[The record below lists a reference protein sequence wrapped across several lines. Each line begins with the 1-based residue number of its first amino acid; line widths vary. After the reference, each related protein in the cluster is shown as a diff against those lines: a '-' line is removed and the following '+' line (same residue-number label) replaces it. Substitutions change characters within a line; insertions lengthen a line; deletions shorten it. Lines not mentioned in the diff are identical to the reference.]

1 MRRDKREA
9 ANKKGKII
17 KIIVLIIVVIIL
29 MALLVWFKA
38 PDYYVKEVKGKTN
51 LVINNNNVTSKMK
64 DDVYID
70 NKGVIYL
77 SINDVKNYFDKYINY
92 DESSNRLITTSDTK
106 TATLIKDK
114 KNIDI
119 NGATVSIASTV
130 IEKDGKIYIPFS
142 ELAQNVYNVEI
153 EHKESTDRV
162 VIDSLDREL
171 KKADSKKNV
180 KVKYKAKKFS
190 KTLAKVKQGEKIVVI
205 SQDEKWS
212 KIRTENGIVGYVKNK
227 TIANLTYVRENMEE
241 TKQINGKVNLVWDY
255 YSEYAKAP
263 NRSEENIEG
272 VNVLSP
278 SFFYLEKGSDG
289 KVSENVKQEGKDYI
303 EWAHNNGFKV
313 WPIVSN
319 NSYLTTTE
327 GILNDY
333 TKRRK
338 LEDEIIRVT
347 EEYNIDGINLDFE
360 NMNQED
366 KDMYSRFVIELAPR
380 LKDLGKTLTVDVT
393 APDGSETWSLCFD
406 RDVLANVSDYIV
418 FMAYDQ
424 YGTGGNKEGTT
435 AGYNWVENNVNKFI
449 GQEAVAKEKIILGI
463 PLYTRLWKED
473 GGKITSKVVNIK
485 DVESTLPSDIQKKWD
500 EELKQNYVEYTDGSA
515 TYKMWI
521 EDEKS
526 ITEKIGLAK
535 KYDLA
540 GIAFWEKDREYDG
553 FWQFVANEYKE

>member
-17 KIIVLIIVVIIL
+17 VLIVVIIL

-540 GIAFWEKDREYDG
+540 GIAFWEKDREYEG
-553 FWQFVANEYKE
+553 FWQFVANEYK

>member
-9 ANKKGKII
+9 ANKRGKII
-17 KIIVLIIVVIIL
+17 KIIVLIIVIIL

-70 NKGVIYL
+70 SKGVIYL
-77 SINDVKNYFDKYINY
+77 TINDVKNYFDKYINY

-106 TATLIKDK
+106 IATLIKDK

-190 KTLAKVKQGEKIVVI
+190 KTLAKVKQGEKVVVI

-263 NRSEENIEG
+263 NRNEENIEA
-272 VNVLSP
+272 VNVFSP

-289 KVSENVKQEGKDYI
+289 KISENVNQEGKDYV
-303 EWAHNNGFKV
+303 EWAHNNGVKV
-313 WPIVSN
+313 WPMVSN

-327 GILNDY
+327 GILNNY

-338 LEDEIIRVT
+338 LEDEIVRVA
-347 EEYNIDGINLDFE
+347 EEYNVDGINLDFE
-360 NMNQED
+360 NMNKAD
-366 KDMYSRFVIELAPR
+366 KDMYSRLVIELAPR
-380 LKDLGKTLTVDVT
+380 LKDIGKTLTVDVT

-406 RDVLANVSDYIV
+406 RDVIADVSDYIV

-435 AGYNWVENNVNKFI
+435 AGYNWVENNVKKFI

-473 GGKITSKVVNIK
+473 NGKITSKVVNVK
-485 DVESTLPSDIQKKWD
+485 DVDNTLPNDVQKKWD
-500 EELKQNYVEYTDGSA
+500 EELKQNYVEYTEGSA
-515 TYKMWI
+515 TYKMWM

-540 GIAFWEKDREYDG
+540 GIAFWEKDREYEG
-553 FWQFVANEYKE
+553 FWQFVANEYNY

>member
-17 KIIVLIIVVIIL
+17 KIIVLIVVIIL

-77 SINDVKNYFDKYINY
+77 SINDVRNYFDKYINY
-92 DESSNRLITTSDTK
+92 DENSNRLITTSDTK

-119 NGATVSIASTV
+119 NGSTVSIASTV

-162 VIDSLDREL
+162 VVDSLDREL

-190 KTLAKVKQGEKIVVI
+190 KTLAKVKQGEKVVVI

-263 NRSEENIEG
+263 NRSGENIEG

-289 KVSENVKQEGKDYI
+289 KISENVKQEGKDYI

-406 RDVLANVSDYIV
+406 RDVLAKVSDYIV

-553 FWQFVANEYKE
+553 FWRFVANEYK

>member
-17 KIIVLIIVVIIL
+17 KIIVLIVVIIL

-119 NGATVSIASTV
+119 NGSTVSIASTV

-289 KVSENVKQEGKDYI
+289 KISENVKQEGKDYI

-333 TKRRK
+333 AKRRK
-338 LEDEIIRVT
+338 LEDEIIRVA

-449 GQEAVAKEKIILGI
+449 KQEAVAKEKIILGI

-553 FWQFVANEYKE
+553 FWQFVANEYK

>member
-1 MRRDKREA
+1 
-9 ANKKGKII
+9 
-17 KIIVLIIVVIIL
+17 
-29 MALLVWFKA
+29 
-38 PDYYVKEVKGKTN
+38 
-51 LVINNNNVTSKMK
+51 
-64 DDVYID
+64 
-70 NKGVIYL
+70 
-77 SINDVKNYFDKYINY
+77 
-92 DESSNRLITTSDTK
+92 
-106 TATLIKDK
+106 
-114 KNIDI
+114 
-119 NGATVSIASTV
+119 
-130 IEKDGKIYIPFS
+130 
-142 ELAQNVYNVEI
+142 
-153 EHKESTDRV
+153 
-162 VIDSLDREL
+162 
-171 KKADSKKNV
+171 
-180 KVKYKAKKFS
+180 
-190 KTLAKVKQGEKIVVI
+190 
-205 SQDEKWS
+205 
-212 KIRTENGIVGYVKNK
+212 
-227 TIANLTYVRENMEE
+227 MEE

-263 NRSEENIEG
+263 NRSGENIEG

-289 KVSENVKQEGKDYI
+289 KISENVKQEGKDYI

-338 LEDEIIRVT
+338 LEDEIIRVA

-526 ITEKIGLAK
+526 ITEKIGLLK
-535 KYDLA
+535 NM
-540 GIAFWEKDREYDG
+540 I
-553 FWQFVANEYKE
+553 

>member
-17 KIIVLIIVVIIL
+17 KIIVLIVVIIL

-77 SINDVKNYFDKYINY
+77 SINDVRNYFDKYINY

-153 EHKESTDRV
+153 EHKESTNRV

-263 NRSEENIEG
+263 NRSGENMEG

-289 KVSENVKQEGKDYI
+289 KLSENVKQEGKDYI

-553 FWQFVANEYKE
+553 FWQFVANEYK

>member
-9 ANKKGKII
+9 ANKRGKII
-17 KIIVLIIVVIIL
+17 KIIVLIIIIIL
-29 MALLVWFKA
+29 MALLVWLKA
-38 PDYYVKEVKGKTN
+38 PDYYVKEVKDKTN

-70 NKGVIYL
+70 SKGVIYL

-106 TATLIKDK
+106 IATLIKDK

-130 IEKDGKIYIPFS
+130 IEKDEKIYIPFS

-171 KKADSKKNV
+171 KKADSKKNI

-190 KTLAKVKQGEKIVVI
+190 KTLAKVKQGEKVVVI
-205 SQDEKWS
+205 SQDDKWS

-263 NRSEENIEG
+263 NRNEENIEA
-272 VNVLSP
+272 VNVFSP

-289 KVSENVKQEGKDYI
+289 KVSENVNQEGKDYV

-313 WPIVSN
+313 WPMVSN

-338 LEDEIIRVT
+338 LEDEIVRVA
-347 EEYNIDGINLDFE
+347 EEYNVDGINLDFE
-360 NMNQED
+360 NMNKAD
-366 KDMYSRFVIELAPR
+366 KDMYSRLVIELAPR

-406 RDVLANVSDYIV
+406 RDVIADVSDYIV

-435 AGYNWVENNVNKFI
+435 AGYNWVENNVKKFI

-473 GGKITSKVVNIK
+473 NGKITSKVVNVK
-485 DVESTLPSDIQKKWD
+485 DVDNTIPNDVQKKWD
-500 EELKQNYVEYTDGSA
+500 DELKQNYVEYTEGSA

-540 GIAFWEKDREYDG
+540 GIAFWEKDREYEG
-553 FWQFVANEYKE
+553 FWQFVANEYK

>member
-17 KIIVLIIVVIIL
+17 KIIVLIVVIIL

-64 DDVYID
+64 DDVYVD

-77 SINDVKNYFDKYINY
+77 SINDVRNYFDKYINY

-540 GIAFWEKDREYDG
+540 GIAFWEKDREYEG
-553 FWQFVANEYKE
+553 FWQFVANEYK

>member
-17 KIIVLIIVVIIL
+17 KIIVLIVVIIL

-241 TKQINGKVNLVWDY
+241 TKQINGKVDLVWDY

-393 APDGSETWSLCFD
+393 APDGSETWSLCYD
-406 RDVLANVSDYIV
+406 RDVLAKVSDYIV

-526 ITEKIGLAK
+526 IAEKIGLAK

-553 FWQFVANEYKE
+553 FWQFVANEYK

>member
-17 KIIVLIIVVIIL
+17 KIIVLIVVIIL

-92 DESSNRLITTSDTK
+92 DENSNRLITTSDTK

-393 APDGSETWSLCFD
+393 APDGSETWSLCYD

-553 FWQFVANEYKE
+553 FWQFVANEYK